1 MTTQSEIQ
9 DTAFCT
15 MPASMPDNGVYAGRI
30 TAVAAGAI
38 AVIAVMGVAARH
50 SVAELCSRA
59 KNIPVKGIA
68 RATLT
73 FQGQAIDDALI
84 VCRDEQHF
92 EIHAHGGTAVVEQ
105 ILAALQS
112 TGATVRDPFDIIPP
126 YQAIGR
132 HQHISPAPAILNEV
146 LAALTGVDNIY
157 TVQLLACQHE
167 QGLAA
172 WAARGVKC
180 LKAAS
185 DSEALWRAQTQAQWI
200 MERSCFFRHCL
211 KPPRIA
217 LIGQPNAGK
226 STLLN
231 ALAGRPASI
240 TSEVAGTTRDWVDV
254 TVRLT
259 AEDISLNAIVVDTA
273 GMRDTD
279 DPLEIE
285 SILRSHQQTSNAD
298 IVVVVMDGTRDS
310 WHVTDSVGLTAGH
323 RIVYAVNKTDLP
335 IKSSSALKHAEES
348 TVYISALTGDGMGAL
363 HSAILKALG
372 VWHAFAGAPIVWT
385 RRQGAIL
392 EMLARVRSSAGA
404 SILLEELCGA
414 EIPL

>member
-1 MTTQSEIQ
+1 MIKQSEIQ
-9 DTAFCT
+9 DTAHR
-15 MPASMPDNGVYAGRI
+15 MVPAGTPDNGVYAGRI
-30 TAVAAGAI
+30 TAMAAGAI
-38 AVIAVMGVAARH
+38 AVIAVVGVAARH
-50 SVAELCSRA
+50 SVAELCSRV
-59 KNIPVKGIA
+59 KNIPVKGIS
-68 RATLT
+68 RATLM

-112 TGATVRDPFDIIPP
+112 TGATVRDPFDMILPD
-126 YQAIGR
+126 QAIGR
-132 HQHISPAPAILNEV
+132 HQHSSPAPAILNEG
-146 LAALTGVDNIY
+146 LAALPGVNNVY
-157 TVQLLACQHE
+157 AVRLLAGQHE

-185 DSEALWRAQTQAQWI
+185 DSKPLWRVQTQAQWI
-200 MERSCFFRHCL
+200 MERSCFFRHFL

-254 TVRLT
+254 TIRLT
-259 AEDISLNAIVVDTA
+259 AEDISLNAVVVDTA
-273 GMRDTD
+273 GMRETD

-285 SILRSHQQTSNAD
+285 SILRSH
-298 IVVVVMDGTRDS
+298 
-310 WHVTDSVGLTAGH
+310 HP
-323 RIVYAVNKTDLP
+323 Y
-335 IKSSSALKHAEES
+335 
-348 TVYISALTGDGMGAL
+348 
-363 HSAILKALG
+363 
-372 VWHAFAGAPIVWT
+372 
-385 RRQGAIL
+385 
-392 EMLARVRSSAGA
+392 
-404 SILLEELCGA
+404 
-414 EIPL
+414 

>member
-1 MTTQSEIQ
+1 MIKQSEIQ
-9 DTAFCT
+9 DTSYCT
-15 MPASMPDNGVYAGRI
+15 MPAGLPDNLVYAGRI
-30 TAVAAGAI
+30 TSVAAGAI
-38 AVIAVMGVAARH
+38 AVIAVVGVAARH
-50 SVAELCSRA
+50 SVAEVCSRA
-59 KNIPVKGIA
+59 KNIPVKGIT
-68 RATLT
+68 RATLM

-112 TGATVRDPFDIIPP
+112 TGATVRDPLDMIPP

-146 LAALTGVDNIY
+146 LAALPGVDNIY
-157 TVQLLACQHE
+157 AVRLLAGQHE

-172 WAARGVKC
+172 WAARGVKR

-185 DSEALWRAQTQAQWI
+185 DSESLWRVQTQAQWI
-200 MERSCFFRHCL
+200 MERSRFFQHFL

-254 TVRLT
+254 TIRLT

-273 GMRDTD
+273 GTRETD

-298 IVVVVMDGTRDS
+298 VVVVVMDGKRDS
-310 WHVTDSVGLTAGH
+310 WHVTDSMGLTAGH
-323 RIVYAVNKTDLP
+323 RMVYAVNKTDLP
-335 IKSSSALKHAEES
+335 IQSNIAFKHAEES

-372 VWHAFAGAPIVWT
+372 VWHAFVGAPIVWT
-385 RRQGAIL
+385 RRQGTIL
-392 EMLARVRSSAGA
+392 EMLARAQSSAEA
-404 SILLEELCGA
+404 SILLEQLCGA